1 MAEMPTDPHAEQPEE
16 LHFLLEQPSGWTAF
30 KQEFKE
36 FFFPVK
42 PPELVLE
49 SKPIPVKSIWSEPKP
64 LSSRLGSVGVHL
76 AVLGIM
82 MLPFWRP
89 VRKQIQKVLQ
99 VQELFVPTR
108 MEPPAIKVR
117 RLSGGGVPTVLPKP
131 KLVQTPKPQAMP
143 TPMTLT
149 PVTMAMNLPAFGA
162 VGELS
167 GPPGAGGGKNGGGSG
182 GNGAGS
188 AGGTCVGADCA
199 DSGGMAMTAPV
210 PVYQPDP
217 EYTEEARKA
226 KFQGTCIVLVTI
238 SADGKVT
245 HAQVLQPLGLGLD
258 QKAIQAV
265 LTWRFTPAKDKF
277 GKPIA
282 TQAQIEVNFHL
293 Y

>member
-1 MAEMPTDPHAEQPEE
+1 MAEMPPVPHAEQPDEP
-16 LHFLLEQPSGWTAF
+16 HFLLEQPSTWTAF
-30 KQEFKE
+30 RQEIKE
-36 FFFPVK
+36 FFRPN
-42 PPELVLE
+42 PQPELVLE

-64 LSSRLGSVGVHL
+64 LSSRLSSIGVHL

-108 MEPPAIKVR
+108 VEPPAIKVR

-131 KLVQTPKPQAMP
+131 KLVQTPKPMP
-143 TPMTLT
+143 TPMALT
-149 PVTMAMNLPAFGA
+149 PVTMAMNMPSFGN

-199 DSGGMAMTAPV
+199 DSGGLAMVAPV
-210 PVYQPDP
+210 LVFGPDP

-238 SADGKVT
+238 SADGRVT

-265 LTWRFTPAKDKF
+265 LTWRFTPAKDKY